1 MTKYIDY
8 GLTDKYPN
16 KYHLTPKNIKKLRI
30 LDWDRLK
37 ELTWHNNAMAR
48 NGSWW
53 CHLEGCQPPDSKR
66 QYDDE
71 DEFWIGF
78 DEENN
83 KIDCNFTCFES
94 MCDYNFKEFYCIGE
108 IGNEYDMYVQVN
120 AIKWLNMVIDE
131 GILGLPMETE

>member
-1 MTKYIDY
+1 MTRYIDY

-16 KYHLTPKNIKKLRI
+16 KYHLTPKGIKKLRI

-37 ELTWHNNAMAR
+37 ELTWHNNAMTR
-48 NGSWW
+48 KGSWW
-53 CHLEGCQPPDSKR
+53 CHLEGCQPPDSKQ

-78 DEENN
+78 NEEND
-83 KIDCNFTCFES
+83 KIDCHFTCFGG
-94 MCDYNFKEFYCIGE
+94 MCGYYH
-108 IGNEYDMYVQVN
+108 M
-120 AIKWLNMVIDE
+120 IDE

>member
-1 MTKYIDY
+1 MTRYIDY

-16 KYHLTPKNIKKLRI
+16 KYHLTPKSIKKLRI

-37 ELTWHNNAMAR
+37 TLTWHNDAMTR
-48 NGSWW
+48 KGSWW

-66 QYDDE
+66 QYDDV

-83 KIDCNFTCFES
+83 RIDYSFTCAEGMLGYKF
-94 MCDYNFKEFYCIGE
+94 DEFYSIDGIE
-108 IGNEYDMYVQVN
+108 NKFDMFVQVN
-120 AIKWLNMVIDE
+120 AIKWLNMMIDE
-131 GILGLPMETE
+131 GILGLPQET